1 MLELT
6 NKTKSLIKNFLIVS
20 IIIFGIYLRSVALF
34 QANSIFLDEGLLI
47 INFHEKHYWQ
57 MFLPLEHLQAAPPVF
72 LILAKFI
79 YQIFG
84 INEVMLRFL
93 PYIAGNF
100 ALIMFY
106 FLAKKIFKT
115 YLAASTALFMF
126 AVNPQVIWMGA
137 YLKPYISDVMCLII
151 ALLIAFN
158 IDLEKITKKQVYI
171 LGLSAALG
179 IWCSYTMLFVVAG
192 LSFVYMCK
200 VYLSNDQKL
209 KQLFK
214 IYIIP
219 LVISFLV
226 YFSVNL
232 FWVYINPQF
241 HNFWSSNYSFAIKS
255 IADYK
260 ALMAFL
266 FQYSDLKILTP
277 LFILGAFIWFKECRF
292 KFFLLISPLAA
303 CFAASYFNIY
313 PFAQRLVL
321 FIIPIMIVLAAKPLD
336 LVAFKRKTYSLI
348 MILSFI
354 FLLFPLCKSFCLE
367 VVKNNISFEF
377 SNTRE
382 GYLALKNE
390 LKEDEIIY
398 VYFYNFPSFKSYNY
412 KFKIPESNIIY
423 GKWHSKDYDKYLID
437 LNKLPKKKVIWFVL
451 LNEGFAKNE
460 CSVIKNWVIANT
472 KIQSEQIVG
481 KTILI
486 KAYRY

>member
-1 MLELT
+1 MFELT
-6 NKTKSLIKNFLIVS
+6 DRNKSLIKNFLIVFV
-20 IIIFGIYLRSVALF
+20 IILGIYLRSVALF

-47 INFHEKHYWQ
+47 INFHEKNYWQ
-57 MFLPLEHLQAAPPVF
+57 MFLPLEHLQAAPPFF
-72 LILAKFI
+72 LILSKFM
-79 YQIFG
+79 YQTFG

-106 FLAKKIFKT
+106 FLSKKIFKT
-115 YLAASTALFMF
+115 YLSVSTALLMF
-126 AVNPQVIWMGA
+126 AINPQIISMSA
-137 YLKPYISDVMCLII
+137 YLKPYISDVMFSII
-151 ALLIAFN
+151 TLLVAFN
-158 IDLEKITKKQVYI
+158 IDLEKITKKQVCI

-179 IWCSYTMLFVVAG
+179 IWCSYTMLFVLVG

-200 VYLSNDQKL
+200 IFSSSDQKL

-214 IYIIP
+214 IYITP

-226 YFSVNL
+226 YFTVNL

-241 HNFWSSNYSFAIKS
+241 HNFWSSNYSFSIKS

-266 FQYSDLKILTP
+266 FQYCDLRILTS
-277 LFILGAFIWFKECRF
+277 LFILGAFVWFKECRF
-292 KFFLLISPLAA
+292 KFFLLISPIAICLL
-303 CFAASYFNIY
+303 ASYLNIY

-321 FIIPIMIVLAAKPLD
+321 FIVPIMILFAAKSLD
-336 LVAFKRKTYSLI
+336 FISFKRKAYSAI
-348 MILSFI
+348 VILSFI
-354 FLLFPLCKSFCLE
+354 LLLFPLCKSFCFE

-382 GYLALKNE
+382 GYLALKKE
-390 LKEDEIIY
+390 LKKDEIIY

-412 KFKIPESNIIY
+412 KFKLPENNIIY
-423 GKWHSKDYDKYLID
+423 GKWHSKDYDKYFED

-451 LNEGFAKNE
+451 LNEEFAKNE
-460 CSVIKNWVIANT
+460 CSVIKNWIIANT
-472 KIQSEQIVG
+472 KIQSEQVIG